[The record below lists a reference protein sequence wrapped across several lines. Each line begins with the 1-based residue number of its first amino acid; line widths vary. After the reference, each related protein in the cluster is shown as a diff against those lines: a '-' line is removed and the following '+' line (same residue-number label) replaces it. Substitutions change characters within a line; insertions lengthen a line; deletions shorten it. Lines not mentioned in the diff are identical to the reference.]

1 MSRHPV
7 ADQGERNRLVTE
19 LDRTSSSRPAPAP
32 GRPPRWSRRSS
43 PESPPGGWSWSGGAI
58 TFTIAAA
65 GELRVRIREELE
77 AAAAGAVDVEQRLRL
92 AQAASE
98 VDRARIETI
107 HAFCSALLRMHPL
120 EAGLPPDFETL
131 ADLAGDLEVRSD
143 SAAGS
148 TP

>member
-1 MSRHPV
+1 M
-7 ADQGERNRLVTE
+7 ERLV
-19 LDRTSSSRPAPAP
+19 
-32 GRPPRWSRRSS
+32 
-43 PESPPGGWSWSGGAI
+43 AI

-77 AAAAGAVDVEQRLRL
+77 AAAAGAVDVDQRLRL

-131 ADLAGDLEVRSD
+131 ADLAGEARPGAQECGLALAFQLGVAR
-143 SAAGS
+143 
-148 TP
+148 

>member
-1 MSRHPV
+1 MSRPPV
-7 ADQGERNRLVTE
+7 ADQGERDRLVTE
-19 LDRTSSSRPAPAP
+19 LERTFFVEAGAGTGKTAAVVAAIVARVAA
-32 GRPPRWSRRSS
+32 GRLAMERLV
-43 PESPPGGWSWSGGAI
+43 AI

-77 AAAAGAVDVEQRLRL
+77 AAAAGAAVKGERLRL

-107 HAFCSALLRMHPL
+107 HAFCSALLRTSRPWPTSPVISTS
-120 EAGLPPDFETL
+120 GN
-131 ADLAGDLEVRSD
+131 D